1 MKNLKFISVDL
12 QKEFSSKEGKHYN
25 PHENVDFIK
34 KTLIPFLREN
44 NIKIAEIISDYRQ
57 PRPGD
62 LDDSTRPGED
72 GYLSEI
78 PEDIKLENV
87 WIKCMNSPIWRRK
100 NIGKSNKNP
109 GLPYQDPQAFTKWLN
124 STIGSPKNVDEVI
137 LIGLTIDC
145 CVFCTAQELKWRGYS
160 VKILKEGVDVYSGNQ
175 KEKKLILSNRPL
187 LNWAE
192 VISWKDLKNKINTSL
207 SY

>member
-62 LDDSTRPGED
+62 LDDSTRPGEE
-72 GYLSEI
+72 GYISEI
-78 PEDIKLENV
+78 PKDVKLKNI
-87 WIKCMNSPIWRRK
+87 WIKCMNSPIWTRK
-100 NIGKSNKNP
+100 NIGNPNKKP
-109 GLPYQDPQAFTKWLN
+109 GLPYQDPKAFTKWLDK
-124 STIGSPKNVDEVI
+124 TIGKPDSLDAVV
-137 LIGLTIDC
+137 LIGLTFDC
-145 CVFCTAQELKWRGYS
+145 CVFCTAQELSWRGYN
-160 VKILKEGVDVYSGNQ
+160 VKVLAEGVGTYSGNE
-175 KEKKLILSNRPL
+175 KEKEMILSNPPFT
-187 LNWAE
+187 NWAE
-192 VISWKDLKNKINTSL
+192 KISWKNLQEL
-207 SY
+207 SKR